1 MGQAAWEYHLG
12 AGSREETGVAT
23 RDVLVLLHGVTLK
36 AQPDDHQGEY
46 DRLWAA
52 LKRERGEL
60 ESALAKV
67 IRIEWAHEPKRTPTP
82 PVTELRED
90 ERIMRAE
97 NFIDDRTRHDW
108 VRSDRSPYHHP
119 SEAWPGLMTFLA
131 RVVSRFTLR
140 RFVVTPIKRQVMVR
154 GFTDAIYYSSPD
166 GERAARRA
174 VYGQLLAGLEEYEN
188 DTVRLHVVAHSLGV
202 TVAFDF
208 LYGLFAETGGAPDFI
223 TENERSDAPEVL
235 EAVNRYRL
243 WREKAKDQTL
253 QLGSKAS
260 AGGQLPLLLMRKQ
273 TLVNRLAGHEK
284 LGVDVIGIRPDDQV
298 KWKIF
303 YDPDDVLGFP
313 ARRLFGEQAAIQE
326 YEVET
331 GWNPIAAHTGY
342 WGNAQVQRETA
353 LLIAQN
359 LGP

>member
-1 MGQAAWEYHLG
+1 M
-12 AGSREETGVAT
+12 AT
-23 RDVLVLLHGVTLK
+23 VNVLVLLHGITLK
-36 AQPDDHQGEY
+36 AEPDGHQEEY

-67 IRIEWAHEPKRTPTP
+67 IRIEWAHEPKGTPTP
-82 PVTELRED
+82 PVTGLRED

-97 NFIDDRTRHDW
+97 NFIDDATRHDR
-108 VRSDRSPYHHP
+108 VRSDQSPYHHP
-119 SEAWPGLMTFLA
+119 LEGWPELTTFLV

-140 RFVVTPIKRQVMVR
+140 RFVVTPIKRRVMVR

-166 GERAARRA
+166 GEQAARRA
-174 VYGQLLAGLEEYEN
+174 VYGQLLAGLEGYED

-208 LYGLFAETGGAPDFI
+208 LYGLFAETEGEPDFI
-223 TENERSDAPEVL
+223 TENEITENEGSGALEVL
-235 EAVNRYRL
+235 EAVKRYRL
-243 WREKAKDQTL
+243 WREKAKNQTL

-273 TLVNRLAGHEK
+273 TLVNRLAGREK
-284 LGVDVIGIRPDDQV
+284 LSVDVIGICPGDPV

-303 YDPDDVLGFP
+303 YDPDDALGFP
-313 ARRLFGEQAAIQE
+313 TRRLFADQAAIEE

-331 GWNPIAAHTGY
+331 GWHPVAAHTGY
-342 WGNAQVQRETA
+342 WSNQQVQYEIA
-353 LLIAQN
+353 DLIVRN
-359 LGP
+359 LQEPR